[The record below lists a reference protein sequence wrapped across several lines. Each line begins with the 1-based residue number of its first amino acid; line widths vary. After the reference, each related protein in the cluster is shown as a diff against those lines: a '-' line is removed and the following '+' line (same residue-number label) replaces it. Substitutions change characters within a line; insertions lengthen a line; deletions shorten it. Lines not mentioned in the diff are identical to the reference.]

1 MPPSLTFESL
11 TSNERLAS
19 AARRR
24 AMPPSAARLSS
35 FSRAAQELCVTQSA
49 VSHQIQQLE
58 NWAGQ
63 QLFRRVGRGG
73 GCRLMRGNCSAKP

>member
-1 MPPSLTFESL
+1 MREPDL
-11 TSNERLAS
+11 ERAFG
-19 AARRR
+19 
-24 AMPPSAARLSS
+24 LSS
-35 FSRAAQELCVTQSA
+35 TPARHATVGRATLEFSRAAQELCVTQSA